1 MNGLQIFESNVFG
14 NVRVVNQDNEFWF
27 VAKDVCDIFGETNRN
42 RAMNQLEK
50 DEKGYTQIE
59 TPGGNQTL
67 STVNESGL
75 YSLLFAMQP
84 KKARGV
90 SEQEIQNR
98 VNKLKGFKRWVTHEV
113 LPAIRQTGSYSLNIP
128 KTLPEALRA
137 YATEVE
143 EHEKTKAIVARQDQQ
158 IAEFKPVKDYVDKI
172 LSSKSTVTATQI
184 AADYGISA
192 RKLNVILHEEDVQ
205 RSVGGQWILYQKHMH
220 KGWTKSETFEFERS
234 DGRMDSKIN
243 TKWTQKGRLAIHGIL
258 TARGIHAVC
267 EEIC

>member
-1 MNGLQIFESNVFG
+1 MNGLQIFENTTFG
-14 NVRVVNQDNEFWF
+14 NVRVINRENEPWF
-27 VAKDVCDIFGETNRN
+27 VAKDVCTCLGLTNPTMAVN
-42 RAMNQLEK
+42 TL
-50 DEKGYTQIE
+50 DEDERTKFNLGRQ
-59 TPGGNQTL
+59 GNTNL
-67 STVNESGL
+67 VNEYGL
-75 YSLLFAMQP
+75 YSLVLSSR
-84 KKARGV
+84 KKEA
-90 SEQEIQNR
+90 
-98 VNKLKGFKRWVTHEV
+98 KDFKRWITHEV
-113 LPAIRQTGSYSLNIP
+113 IPKIRKTGSYSLNIP

-143 EHEKTKAIVARQDQQ
+143 EHEKTKTKVARQDQQ

-192 RKLNVILHEEDVQ
+192 RKLNVILHEEGVQ
-205 RSVGGQWILYQKHMH
+205 RSVCGQWILYQKHMH

-243 TKWTQKGRLAIHGIL
+243 TKWTQKGRLAIHEIL